1 MAQVAGAR
9 ASPADSPRSCVS
21 PARSQELASTPEAP
35 SSRSSQLA
43 LAQPFRATLASKLAS
58 FPAQVEGSGDETRLT
73 HGASALA
80 RMVHGAWS
88 QPTYLSVSLIS
99 IVHHTTEN

>member
-9 ASPADSPRSCVS
+9 ASPGDSPRSCVS

-58 FPAQVEGSGDETRLT
+58 FPAEVEGSGDETRPT
-73 HGASALA
+73 HGASA

-99 IVHHTTEN
+99 IVHHATEN